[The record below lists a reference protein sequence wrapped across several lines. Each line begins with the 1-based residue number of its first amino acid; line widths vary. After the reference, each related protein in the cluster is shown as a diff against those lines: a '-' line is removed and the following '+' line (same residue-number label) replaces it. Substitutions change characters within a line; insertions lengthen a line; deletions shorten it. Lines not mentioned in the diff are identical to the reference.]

1 MSIHPGSPT
10 QARRPF
16 IGFDLEAATY
26 ARIKPEWLSR
36 SPGKFVAIVGD
47 EVEGPAET
55 FEEALCGYRRFG
67 LGPLFIKQI
76 LAIEPIVE
84 VTREIAPCRS

>member
-55 FEEALCGYRRFG
+55 FEEAL
-67 LGPLFIKQI
+67 
-76 LAIEPIVE
+76 
-84 VTREIAPCRS
+84 APATAGSASARCSSSRSWPSSRSSK